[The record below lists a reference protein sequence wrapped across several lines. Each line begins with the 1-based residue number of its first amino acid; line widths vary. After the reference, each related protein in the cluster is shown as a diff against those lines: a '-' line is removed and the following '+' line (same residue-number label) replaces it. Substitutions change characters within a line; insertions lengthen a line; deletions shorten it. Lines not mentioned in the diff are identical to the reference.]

1 MNSDLSKYTY
11 NQRLIIVKR
20 KYREKIVLYKV
31 KLLNSYGIVTAH
43 KMCTYDFYLLDV
55 LYETLF
61 SIGEKKNIARI
72 AGMCTGDLKAYIRGL
87 YSAIGFIT
95 KSEIEDI
102 KSIIPEIVNKHKY
115 YTFNIQDYFVL
126 GSANRKTDKQLSE
139 FLHNR
144 KIHYI
149 TYKFTP
155 TKRENIYKDLAKN
168 AGIHFP
174 PEFTEQEIEQYI
186 KIMLKED
193 SDDR

>member
-31 KLLNSYGIVTAH
+31 ESLNSYGVLCAH
-43 KMCTYDFYLLDV
+43 KITDYDFYLLDV

-61 SIGEKKNIARI
+61 SIGEKKNII
-72 AGMCTGDLKAYIRGL
+72 KILGMCTNNLKAYTRGL

-95 KSEIEDI
+95 KAEIEDI
-102 KSIIPEIVNKHKY
+102 KSIIPEIVNEYKY
-115 YTFNIQDYFVL
+115 YTFNIQDYFIY

-155 TKRENIYKDLAKN
+155 AKRENIYKDLAKN
-168 AGIHFP
+168 AGIYFP

-193 SDDR
+193 NDDR

>member
-31 KLLNSYGIVTAH
+31 ELLKSHGVLCTH
-43 KMCTYDFYLLDV
+43 KITDYDFYLLDI

-61 SIGEKKNIARI
+61 SIGEKKNIAKIVGMRI
-72 AGMCTGDLKAYIRGL
+72 SDLKAYARGL

-95 KSEIEDI
+95 KPEIEDI
-102 KSIIPEIVNKHKY
+102 KSIIPEIVNEYKY
-115 YTFNIQDYFVL
+115 YTFNIQDYFVF

-139 FLHNR
+139 FLRNR
-144 KIHYI
+144 KINYI

-155 TKRENIYKDLAKN
+155 AKRENIYKDLAKN
-168 AGIHFP
+168 AGIYFP

-193 SDDR
+193 NNDR